1 MPLATGETKMLKI
14 MPLGDSITAGY
25 FVGKG
30 GYRDIL
36 RLELTA
42 KGLEAEF
49 VGRNTDQ
56 SDGIPEP
63 AHEGYSGYTIRMI
76 ADKAAE
82 ALDLF
87 NPDVILLFAGTNDV
101 RVNGANDQ
109 PEHPDCWKTA
119 QMRLDNLIQ
128 LLINKAPN
136 ATVFVG
142 ALLPFAKAWGE
153 RESAAKEFNGQL
165 AEIVA
170 ARSRRGE
177 KVHFVDFR
185 QTVTTEDLA
194 DGLHPNAVGYG
205 KIATAWTDAVV
216 QDYAY

>member
-1 MPLATGETKMLKI
+1 MLTI

-25 FVGKG
+25 FVGRG
-30 GYRDIL
+30 GYRELL
-36 RLELTA
+36 RRELA
-42 KGLEAEF
+42 AAGVAVEF
-49 VGRNTDQ
+49 VGRITDQ
-56 SDGIPEP
+56 SDDIPAP

-76 ADKAAE
+76 AEKAAE

-101 RVNGANDQ
+101 RVNGSNEQD
-109 PEHPDCWKTA
+109 EHPDCWKTA
-119 QMRLDNLIQ
+119 PMRLDNLIQ
-128 LLINKAPN
+128 QLIRKAPN
-136 ATVFVG
+136 ATIFVG

-153 RESAAKEFNGQL
+153 RESAAREFNGQL